1 MQLVPNSV
9 KGIIC
14 SLCVSGSHHLGQGFL
29 TWELDLSIAWRRLT
43 FALRVVWDV
52 KACLSYFTS
61 SHPPWQV
68 QPLSAPQRCT
78 DFSVGDLAG
87 WVHHICCYGWLPS
100 SSVSSLM
107 AKSIHFTQHPPQ
119 DPVPMLAIR
128 KLEVLADWLCSTGE
142 GRNWAENRNWLHT
155 LF

>member
-1 MQLVPNSV
+1 MRGSDFCWKLALGDFEGGLIFTLSCRIENMYSCPMFF
-9 KGIIC
+9 
-14 SLCVSGSHHLGQGFL
+14 SLWFIPGGFHI
-29 TWELDLSIAWRRLT
+29 TE
-43 FALRVVWDV
+43 
-52 KACLSYFTS
+52 ACLSCFTS

-119 DPVPMLAIR
+119 DPVPMLASR